1 MDKKK
6 YWLKDIYVKEG
17 VSDNKVVIQLIKD
30 IGEDIITKMIK
41 EKYTKMVVES
51 VSNEI
56 DKKLENIT
64 FVPRTI
70 YKNKK

>member
-17 VSDNKVVIQLIKD
+17 VSHHKVVENLIKE
-30 IGEDIITKMIK
+30 IGENIIEDMIK

-64 FVPRTI
+64 FVPKII